1 MPLRALLRIG
11 GRTSLLLLGLFVVLA
26 VDACV
31 LGSPRQPRR
40 AVLIILDAARP
51 DRFSA
56 SGYARQT
63 TPEMDRLANRGL
75 RFANHFAQATA
86 TLASMPKLFYSR
98 YFCNPLLPE
107 SRKVTLS
114 SPLILFHDRDA
125 ASVSIPRALSA
136 GGMWTVGIS
145 AHTWLQEGGEFA
157 SEFDEFYD
165 LTERLDVPPR
175 YAYPRAEQVVDFAL
189 DWLQNS
195 SHESFFLYLH
205 LMDTHFPHPRG
216 PDARQFFNE
225 SGYMEVDSQAFDPA
239 GRPRVKTET
248 PVGAERAYLDAVY
261 DGSLRYTD
269 RELGRLFDFLQEQ
282 GILDETLIAITS
294 DHGEHLLERPGRLGH
309 GGEWFD
315 TVARIPFI
323 LFYPEKLA
331 PATIHGISES
341 VDVMPTMLSLLDL
354 SLPKGKA
361 MDGRDLS
368 VQENWQA
375 EFAISDRGVRSQR
388 YKLLVNLPASELGRI
403 LRKGPSV
410 EEIGSQLF
418 DLRDDPL
425 ESRPLTGAHP
435 EPRRHLARAY
445 LDRVGPSLNRY
456 LAARSTKAPTGSFA
470 IGAQSFRLSQP
481 DAAHELESSAE
492 SRPPPD
498 SAFAPRWL
506 LRRHW
511 RDHFLAARPA
521 ADELELSFPLPN
533 GRYQV
538 SARVRGEGRIVL
550 SGGVAHEVSAPF
562 LTEAELLRGQPFST
576 EEIQLG
582 EIEIV
587 DRQFVARLF
596 PATERS
602 VFALAQFGFESQ
614 APGRDVDESQ
624 ADYERRLETL
634 GYIN

>member
-1 MPLRALLRIG
+1 MPVRAWLSSS
-11 GRTSLLLLGLFVVLA
+11 GRASLLVLTLLVVVA

-31 LGSPRQPRR
+31 LGSTHEPRR
-40 AVLIILDAARP
+40 AVLIMLDAARP

-56 SGYARQT
+56 SGYPRQT
-63 TPEMDRLANRGL
+63 TPEMDRLAHRGL
-75 RFANHFAQATA
+75 RFANHFSQATS
-86 TLASMPKLFYSR
+86 TLASMPKLFFSR
-98 YFCNPLLPE
+98 YFCNPLPPE

-114 SPLILFHDRDA
+114 SPLVLFHKRDA
-125 ASVSIPRALSA
+125 TSVSIPRALSA

-145 AHTWLQEGGEFA
+145 AHTWLQEEGEFA

-165 LTERLDVPPR
+165 LTERLEVLPR
-175 YAYPRAEQVVDFAL
+175 YAYPRAGEVVDFAI

-225 SGYMEVDSQAFDPA
+225 SGYSEVDSQAFDPA
-239 GRPRVKTET
+239 GRPRVKTEIL
-248 PVGAERAYLDAVY
+248 VGAERAYLDAVY

-269 RELGRLFDFLQEQ
+269 RELGRLFEFFRDQ

-294 DHGEHLLERPGRLGH
+294 DHGEHLLESPGRLGH

-315 TVARIPFI
+315 SVARIPYI
-323 LFYPEKLA
+323 LFYPEKLD
-331 PATIHGISES
+331 PGTIHGFSES

-354 SLPKGKA
+354 SPPKGKEL
-361 MDGRDLS
+361 DGRDLS
-368 VQENWQA
+368 VQANWGA
-375 EFAISDRGVRSQR
+375 EFAVSEHGVRSER
-388 YKLLVNLPASELGRI
+388 YKLLVNLSASELGRI
-403 LRKGPSV
+403 LRQDANTAEV
-410 EEIGSQLF
+410 GSQLF
-418 DLRDDPL
+418 DLWEDPL
-425 ESRPLTGAHP
+425 ETLPLTGAHP
-435 EPRRHLARAY
+435 EPRRRLMRAY
-445 LDRVGPSLNRY
+445 FDRLGPSLNRF
-456 LAARSTKAPTGSFA
+456 LAARSTETPTGSFA
-470 IGAQSFRLSQP
+470 IGAKSFRLSP
-481 DAAHELESSAE
+481 PEGVLELESSA
-492 SRPPPD
+492 SSLPRDPRIT
-498 SAFAPRWL
+498 PRWL
-506 LRRHW
+506 VRRHW
-511 RDHFLAARPA
+511 QHHYLAARSA

-538 SARVRGEGRIVL
+538 SAQVRGEGRIVL
-550 SGGVAHEVSAPF
+550 AGGVAHEVSAPS
-562 LTEAELLRGQPFST
+562 LTEAELLRGRPFST

-587 DRQFVARLF
+587 GRQFVARLI
-596 PATERS
+596 PATGRS

-614 APGRDVDESQ
+614 VPGRDVDESQ